1 MAGMSVFMLGGLMLL
16 LWLLC
21 RLRARHRQDKVIL
34 AQALM
39 AVDIGASPQVWLNML
54 NKEAQ
59 L

>member
-1 MAGMSVFMLGGLMLL
+1 MAGMGVFMLGGLMLL

-21 RLRARHRQDKVIL
+21 RLRNQHKDKVIL

-39 AVDIGASPQVWLNML
+39 AIDIGASPQVWLNML
-54 NKEAQ
+54 KKEAQ